1 MMASWIK
8 QQAGV
13 VITLVVLFAGVVAG
27 YSRLAAEQAA
37 LCKTVD
43 RKADKEQVTRE
54 LDQIH
59 FALQRIEGKI
69 DDLRR

>member
-1 MMASWIK
+1 MALWIK

-13 VITLVVLFAGVVAG
+13 VITLLCLFAAVVAG
-27 YSRLAAEQAA
+27 YSRLETEQAV
-37 LCKTVD
+37 LCKAIE

-59 FALQRIEGKI
+59 LVLQRMEGKL

>member
-1 MMASWIK
+1 MALWIK
-8 QQAGV
+8 QQMGV
-13 VITLVVLFAGVVAG
+13 VLTLLCLFAAVVAG
-27 YSRLAAEQAA
+27 YSRLETEQSV
-37 LCKTVD
+37 LCKAIE

-59 FALQRIEGKI
+59 LVLQRMEGKL